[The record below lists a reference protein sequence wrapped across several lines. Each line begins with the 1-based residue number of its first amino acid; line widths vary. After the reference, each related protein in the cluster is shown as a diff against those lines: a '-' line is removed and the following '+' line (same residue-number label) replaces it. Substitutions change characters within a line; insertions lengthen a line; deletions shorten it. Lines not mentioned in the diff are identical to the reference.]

1 MNIVDDK
8 PQPFAHHAQ
17 LRSLSAADFRNF
29 GAGHLAY
36 VRPALIENRPGW
48 AVHGADGTP
57 VTFSSRREI
66 AFVLARQNDL
76 EPVSVQ

>member
-1 MNIVDDK
+1 MNIADDK
-8 PQPFAHHAQ
+8 QPLVLEAQ
-17 LRSLSAADFRNF
+17 LRSLSAADFRSF
-29 GAGHLAY
+29 GVGQLAY

-48 AVHGADGTP
+48 AVHGADGAP